1 MAGARLDFADALRYH
16 VARLRDFQRGR
27 VIGMVMRHAA
37 IALVATLLAGGYAAN
52 GALAADATPAGKTAG
67 EGIFTPEQS
76 KRGEAVYNANCV
88 MCHQPDLGG
97 KEPVPELAGDKFLA
111 HWLNHKVSELFTRVS
126 TTMPQGKPGS
136 LTHDQYIDVISF
148 ILDSNGFKS
157 GTTELKAD
165 SDALKSITISGD
177 H

>member
-1 MAGARLDFADALRYH
+1 MFMKHTATAL
-16 VARLRDFQRGR
+16 
-27 VIGMVMRHAA
+27 IAA
-37 IALVATLLAGGYAAN
+37 VLAGGFAVTGAPSF
-52 GALAADATPAGKTAG
+52 ALAAEATPAGKSAG
-67 EGIFTPEQS
+67 DGIFTSDQS
-76 KRGEAVYNANCV
+76 KRGEEVYNANCA

-111 HWLNHKVSELFTRVS
+111 HWLNHNVGELFTRVS

-136 LTHDQYIDVISF
+136 LTHDQYIDVIGF
-148 ILDSNGFKS
+148 LIDANGFKS

-165 SDALKSITISGD
+165 SDALKTITIAGN

>member
-1 MAGARLDFADALRYH
+1 M
-16 VARLRDFQRGR
+16 VA
-27 VIGMVMRHAA
+27 V
-37 IALVATLLAGGYAAN
+37 LAGLLMATGAVRP
-52 GALAADATPAGKTAG
+52 ALAVDATPGGKQAGDGVFTA
-67 EGIFTPEQS
+67 EQS
-76 KRGEAVYNANCV
+76 KRGEAIYNANCA

-111 HWLNHKVSELFTRVS
+111 HWLNHDVASLFTRVS

-136 LTHDQYIDVISF
+136 LTHDQYIDVIAF
-148 ILDSNGFKS
+148 LLDANGFKS

-165 SDALKSITISGD
+165 SDSLKTIMIAGA

>member
-1 MAGARLDFADALRYH
+1 MSMILKHG
-16 VARLRDFQRGR
+16 
-27 VIGMVMRHAA
+27 A
-37 IALVATLLAGGYAAN
+37 IAVLVTMLAAGPALIRAN
-52 GALAADATPAGKTAG
+52 AADATPAGASAGDGVFTAD
-67 EGIFTPEQS
+67 QS
-76 KRGEAVYNANCV
+76 KRGEAIYDANCA

-136 LTHDQYIDVISF
+136 LTHAQYIDVISF
-148 ILDSNGFKS
+148 LLDANGFKS
-157 GTTELKAD
+157 GNTELVAD
-165 SDALKSITISGD
+165 SDALKTIMISGA

>member
-1 MAGARLDFADALRYH
+1 
-16 VARLRDFQRGR
+16 
-27 VIGMVMRHAA
+27 MVVRF
-37 IALVATLLAGGYAAN
+37 
-52 GALAADATPAGKTAG
+52 GALAFLAAAVAISGGRPVVAAEPTPAGKAAG
-67 EGIFTPEQS
+67 DGIFTGDQS

-111 HWLNHKVSELFTRVS
+111 HWLNHNVAELFKRVS
-126 TTMPQGKPGS
+126 TTMPQGKPGT
-136 LTHDQYIDVISF
+136 LTPAQYVDVIAF

-157 GTTELKAD
+157 GDTEIQAG
-165 SDALKSITISGD
+165 SDALGTITISGP

>member
-1 MAGARLDFADALRYH
+1 
-16 VARLRDFQRGR
+16 
-27 VIGMVMRHAA
+27 MVKTVPA
-37 IALVATLLAGGYAAN
+37 IALLAAILAGGFAVQ

-67 EGIFTPEQS
+67 DGIFSTDQS
-76 KRGEAVYNANCV
+76 KRGEAIYNANCA

-111 HWLNHKVSELFTRVS
+111 HWLNHNVAELFTRVS

-136 LTHDQYIDVISF
+136 LTHDQYIDVIAF
-148 ILDSNGFKS
+148 IIDANGFKS

-165 SDALKSITISGD
+165 SEALTTIMISGA